1 MWQTILIWL
10 DRVPATFWGVIAG
23 SFFTLLGVFLSNRA
37 QAHRLEQ
44 QLEHDRTLKNEER
57 LLALRRDVYLP
68 AAEAVSAGM
77 MLVGRFSDLSISQ
90 EKLLGD
96 WTEKSPAI
104 AKANLIAEDPTV
116 EALAKFNT
124 ELGALLFRL
133 LSIRIPLSGKQQ
145 HANFLLE
152 QVNRFSAE
160 RDRMI
165 EMLKE
170 MNLSGAFDERRQA
183 VIDSN
188 FQFNQKRIDEV
199 LLEHEQLTSTLF
211 EEQMQF
217 SKECQRAAA
226 ELTKLLVPLLACVR
240 AELKLPFDA
249 KTYQRVTEES
259 QAKIAASL
267 DEFIL
272 NAKQNENS
280 A

>member
-1 MWQTILIWL
+1 MWQTTLIWL
-10 DRVPATFWGVIAG
+10 DKVPATFWGVIAG

-37 QAHRLEQ
+37 QASRLER
-44 QLEHDRTLKNEER
+44 QLEHERVLKSEER
-57 LLALRRDVYLP
+57 LLALRRDIYLP

-77 MLVGRFSDLSISQ
+77 VLVGRFSDLSISQ

-104 AKANLIAEDPTV
+104 AKANLIAEDSTV
-116 EALAKFNT
+116 EALARFNT

-133 LSIRIPLSGKQQ
+133 LSIRVPLSGKQQ

-160 RDRMI
+160 RDRMV
-165 EMLKE
+165 ELLKE

-199 LLEHEQLTSTLF
+199 LLEHEQLISTLF

-226 ELTKLLVPLLACVR
+226 ELTKLFVPLLARVR

-249 KTYQRVTEES
+249 ETYQRITEES

-267 DEFIL
+267 DEFII
-272 NAKQNENS
+272 NVKRSENS